1 MFKHFIYLEWKAF
14 FRSASFATNLA
25 LKIIMAFVAL
35 YFIVVFSALGIAV
48 FFLIKEEFKLEPLA
62 TVNKYLIYYFVG
74 DLVIRWFLQKM
85 PVTNI
90 KPLLNLPIKRDV
102 IVHFSL
108 GKTIISFFNILH
120 AFFFVPFTVVLL
132 MHGYGYQAIL
142 WHLGIM
148 ALIYSNNFINV
159 LINNK
164 NSIFYPL
171 LAIVVSAGLAQYY
184 QLFDI
189 TNYTQPFFQAMYNT
203 NYMFLIPILLAVLTY
218 YLSFNYFKK
227 NLNLDT
233 GLAKKSEEAKTENF
247 TWLNQFGTLGT
258 FLKNDIKLLK
268 RNKRSRTTVIMS
280 FLFIFYGLLFYTN
293 FIEAYKNP
301 AMQVFAGIFVS
312 GGFLFTFGQFVPSWD
327 SAYYQLM
334 MSQNIQYR
342 EYISSKWWLMVI
354 GTLIATI
361 IASFYWVFFG
371 WQIYM
376 LIVVGAIYN
385 IGVNSHLVMLG
396 GAFVKTPIDL
406 TMANKAFG
414 NKQAFNA
421 KTMLISIPKLVV
433 PMGLYALGFYLFSAN
448 AGFLF
453 VALAGVLGF
462 AFRNVVFAK
471 IEKVYKSEK
480 YETIAAYKQK
490 N

>member
-1 MFKHFIYLEWKAF
+1 MFKHFIKLEWKSF

-25 LKIIMAFVAL
+25 LKIVMGFMAIYFMVIFVAAG
-35 YFIVVFSALGIAV
+35 VGV
-48 FFLIKEEFKLEPLA
+48 FFLLKEEFHLEPLA
-62 TVNKYLIYYFVG
+62 TVNKFLIYYLVA
-74 DLVIRWFLQKM
+74 DLVIRYFFQKM

-90 KPLLNLPIKRDV
+90 KPLLNLPIKRDT

-108 GKTIISFFNILH
+108 GKTSISFFNMLH
-120 AFFFVPFTVVLL
+120 AFFFIPFTIVLL
-132 MHGYGYQAIL
+132 MNGYGFQVIL

-148 ALIYSNNFINV
+148 ALIYANNFINV
-159 LINNK
+159 LLNNK
-164 NSIFYPL
+164 DSVFYSL
-171 LAIVVSAGLAQYY
+171 LAIVASLGLAQYY
-184 QLFDI
+184 QIFDV
-189 TNYTQPFFQAMYNT
+189 TKYTQPFFQGMYST
-203 NYMFLIPILLAVLTY
+203 NFLFLIPILLALVTY
-218 YLSFNYFKK
+218 YFSFDYFKK

-233 GLAKKSEEAKTENF
+233 GLAKKSDEAKTENF

-280 FLFIFYGLLFYTN
+280 FLFIFYGLLFFTN
-293 FIEAYKNP
+293 SIEAYQNP

-354 GTLIATI
+354 GTLISTI
-361 IASFYWVFFG
+361 IASFYLYFG
-371 WQIYM
+371 WQTYM

-414 NKQAFNA
+414 DKQAFNI
-421 KTMLISIPKLVV
+421 KTMLISIPKLAA
-433 PMGLYALGFYLFSAN
+433 PMILYALGYSLFSPN
-448 AGFLF
+448 IGFLF

-462 AFRNVVFAK
+462 AFRNKVFAM
-471 IEKVYKSEK
+471 IEKIYKTEK
-480 YETIAAYKQK
+480 YATIAAYKQK

>member
-1 MFKHFIYLEWKAF
+1 MFKHFIKLEWKSF

-25 LKIIMAFVAL
+25 LKIVMGFMAI
-35 YFIVVFSALGIAV
+35 YFMVIFIAAGVGV
-48 FFLIKEEFKLEPLA
+48 FFLLKEEFHLEPLA
-62 TVNKYLIYYFVG
+62 TVNKYLIYYLVG
-74 DLVIRWFLQKM
+74 DLVIRYFFQKM

-90 KPLLNLPIKRDV
+90 KPLLNLPIKRDT

-108 GKTIISFFNILH
+108 GKTSISFFNMLH
-120 AFFFVPFTVVLL
+120 AFFFIPFTIVLL
-132 MHGYGYQAIL
+132 MNGYGFQVIF

-148 ALIYSNNFINV
+148 ALIYANNFINV
-159 LINNK
+159 LLNNK
-164 NSIFYPL
+164 ASVFYSL
-171 LAIVVSAGLAQYY
+171 LAIVVSLGLAQYY
-184 QLFDI
+184 QVFDV
-189 TNYTQPFFQAMYNT
+189 TNYTQPFFQGMYST
-203 NYMFLIPILLAVLTY
+203 NFLFLIPILLAIVTY
-218 YLSFNYFKK
+218 YFSFDYFKK

-233 GLAKKSEEAKTENF
+233 GLAKKSDEAKTENF

-280 FLFIFYGLLFYTN
+280 FLFIFYGLLFFTN
-293 FIEAYKNP
+293 SIEAYQNP

-354 GTLIATI
+354 GTLISTI
-361 IASFYWVFFG
+361 IASFYLYFG
-371 WQIYM
+371 WQTYM

-414 NKQAFNA
+414 DKQAFNI
-421 KTMLISIPKLVV
+421 KTMLISIPKLAV
-433 PMGLYALGFYLFSAN
+433 PMILYALGYSLFSPN
-448 AGFLF
+448 IGFLF

-462 AFRNVVFAK
+462 AFRNKVFAM
-471 IEKVYKSEK
+471 IEKIYKTEK

>member
-1 MFKHFIYLEWKAF
+1 MFKHFIKLEWKSF

-25 LKIIMAFVAL
+25 LKIVMGFMAI
-35 YFIVVFSALGIAV
+35 YFIVIFVAAGVGV
-48 FFLIKEEFKLEPLA
+48 FFLLKEEFHLEPLA
-62 TVNKYLIYYFVG
+62 TVNKYLIYYLVA
-74 DLVIRWFLQKM
+74 DLVIRYFFQKM

-90 KPLLNLPIKRDV
+90 KPLLNLPIKRDT

-108 GKTIISFFNILH
+108 GKTSISFFNMLH
-120 AFFFVPFTVVLL
+120 AFFFIPFTVVLL
-132 MHGYGYQAIL
+132 INGYGFQVIL

-148 ALIYSNNFINV
+148 ALIYANNFINV
-159 LINNK
+159 LLNNK
-164 NSIFYPL
+164 DSVFYSL
-171 LAIVVSAGLAQYY
+171 LTIVVSLGLAQYY
-184 QLFDI
+184 QVFDV
-189 TNYTQPFFQAMYNT
+189 TNYTQPFFQGMYST
-203 NYMFLIPILLAVLTY
+203 NFLFLIPILLAIVTY
-218 YLSFNYFKK
+218 YFSFDYFKK

-233 GLAKKSEEAKTENF
+233 GLAKKSDEAKTENF

-280 FLFIFYGLLFYTN
+280 FLFIFYGLLFFTN
-293 FIEAYKNP
+293 SIEAYQNP

-354 GTLIATI
+354 GTLISTI
-361 IASFYWVFFG
+361 IASFYLYFG
-371 WQIYM
+371 WQTYM

-414 NKQAFNA
+414 DKQAFNI
-421 KTMLISIPKLVV
+421 KTMLISIPKLAV
-433 PMGLYALGFYLFSAN
+433 PMILYALGYYLFSAN
-448 AGFLF
+448 IGFLF

-462 AFRNVVFAK
+462 AFRNKVFAM
-471 IEKVYKSEK
+471 IEKIYKTEK
-480 YETIAAYKQK
+480 YATIAAYKQK